1 MRAPNVSRS
10 PAANAASAA
19 AARFRGRVEVRRDDE
34 DGTGRDGP
42 RGGGEGEE
50 VDAERMVGAG
60 EERRRLVH
68 AAAERADVARRAG
81 EELGQLR
88 RWQRDPG
95 EGEMREAARDEQRR

>member
-1 MRAPNVSRS
+1 V
-10 PAANAASAA
+10 AAGR
-19 AARFRGRVEVRRDDE
+19 ARFLGALEALRDDE
-34 DGTGRDGP
+34 DRTRRDGH
-42 RGGGEGEE
+42 RARAQREE

-68 AAAERADVARRAG
+68 AAAERADVALRAG